1 MVKCESQINFNKS
14 ESEINFI
21 VSESELKIHDI
32 QVMDNPG
39 CCAPWMAMAYGLLTV
54 ETMFS
59 SFKVRLWIPSFH
71 GF

>member
-1 MVKCESQINFNKS
+1 M
-14 ESEINFI
+14 NFI
-21 VSESELKIHDI
+21 ESESELKIHDI
-32 QVMDNPG
+32 QVMDNSG

-54 ETMFS
+54 ETVFS